1 MSKLDDLKRKGFSS
15 DVEVEVEYRHYN
27 WNKNKLNAII
37 TRNSTKIRDM
47 LILGG
52 PVIPFVNFNTWM
64 LLYKGLSVQNTTMT
78 ELDMLFDEYCLF
90 YEVANEDGKL
100 HENYSRY
107 SLQSIF
113 DEEIKEF
120 TAVDDISNII
130 DISSTISV
138 GDIHN
143 VNVFSK
149 ADIIKQK
156 ANLLLKN

>member
-37 TRNSTKIRDM
+37 TRNSTKIRNM

-64 LLYKGLSVQNTTMT
+64 LLYKVLSVQNTTMT

-107 SLQSIF
+107 ALQSIF

-120 TAVDDISNII
+120 TAADDISNII
-130 DISSTISV
+130 DISSAISV

-149 ADIIKQK
+149 ADLIRQK